1 MLETGIIR
9 PSSSSFFSPVLLVKK
24 KDGTWRF
31 CVDYRALNEVTVKD
45 KHPIPVID
53 ELLDELTGARY
64 FSKLDLRAGYHQI
77 KMADQDIEKTAFRTH
92 DGHYEF
98 LVMPFGLTNAPATF
112 QRCMN
117 DLFRRYLRK
126 FVLVFFDDI
135 LVYSAT
141 LEEHAR
147 HLEVVLKVLRDNNLF
162 AKQSKCT
169 FGQTSIG
176 YLGHIV
182 DEQGMLRRN
191 AFEWTDKSLEAFT
204 HLKNALVSAPVL
216 TLPDFTKMFVV
227 ETDACDV
234 GVGAV
239 LSQDGHPIAYMS
251 KALTKRA
258 KPFSTYEKE
267 MLVIVVAVEKW
278 RPYLIGRHFI
288 VKIDHAS
295 LKHLLQQKIST
306 PTQQRWIARLL
317 CYDFTIEY
325 RKGPENNAADALSH
339 LKEQFLNLSTIRADI
354 WNDIREEQTRDDEVR
369 KLNTAH
375 HPQTD
380 GQSKVVN
387 RTLETYLRCYAG
399 EQPATWV
406 KHLSWAEWSYNTS
419 SHASI
424 GMTPHEALYGHPPPS
439 IPHYEEGTAAEEEV
453 DALLRHRDD
462 LLGSLQ
468 ENITKAQNRMSQVY
482 NKGRLD
488 REFNVGDLV
497 WLKRL
502 PLKQKSLLGQPYSK
516 LLPRF
521 YGPFK
526 VLQRI
531 GRAAYKLALPAS
543 ALVHPVFHVTRLK
556 PHHGDAPELI
566 EPIPPQEP
574 VPRRILKHRQVR
586 RQGRTIR
593 EALVEWEDAGEDA
606 EAKADGRSMP
616 ARGGPAVGSAAG
628 PRKSDSTEPPEP
640 SLGSQGSVAGG
651 GLQGTTAAVSS
662 TTRRTA
668 SQSKG
673 ETRPRLR
680 RRYRVPHHTLS
691 RAGHVARRGGP

>member
-1 MLETGIIR
+1 MLVSGVIR
-9 PSSSSFFSPVLLVKK
+9 PSSSPFSSPVLLVKK
-24 KDGTWRF
+24 KDGSWRF
-31 CVDYRALNEVTVKD
+31 CVDYRALNAATIKD

-53 ELLDELTGARY
+53 ELLDELSGATY
-64 FSKLDLRAGYHQI
+64 FTKIDLRAGYHQI
-77 KMADQDIEKTAFRTH
+77 RMDEADIPKTAFRTH

-117 DLFRRYLRK
+117 TIFREYLRE

-135 LVYSAT
+135 LVYSAD
-141 LEEHAR
+141 LRQHEA
-147 HLEVVLKVLRDNNLF
+147 HLRVVLQILKDHQLF
-162 AKQSKCT
+162 AKISKCS
-169 FGQTSIG
+169 FGQTSVG

-182 DEQGMLRRN
+182 SHGGGYGTIAAPLTGMLKKGAFHWTDQALH
-191 AFEWTDKSLEAFT
+191 AFEQ
-204 HLKNALVSAPVL
+204 LKTAMVTAPVL
-216 TLPDFTKMFVV
+216 ALPDFGKTFVV
-227 ETDACDV
+227 ETDASEL
-234 GVGAV
+234 GIGAV
-239 LSQDGHPIAYMS
+239 LSQDGHPLAFMS
-251 KALTKRA
+251 KALTHRA
-258 KPFSTYEKE
+258 KPLSTYEKE
-267 MLVIVVAVEKW
+267 LLAIVVAVGKW
-278 RPYLIGRHFI
+278 RPYLLGRHF
-288 VKIDHAS
+288 VVRTDHSS
-295 LKHLLQQKIST
+295 LRYMVGQRIST
-306 PTQQRWIARLL
+306 PTQQRWLAKLL
-317 CYDFTIEY
+317 GYDFSVEY
-325 RKGPENNAADALSH
+325 RKGAENSAADSLSRLTEHLCALSAVI
-339 LKEQFLNLSTIRADI
+339 SDI
-354 WNDIREEQTRDDEVR
+354 WERLALEQDGDEALR
-369 KLNTAH
+369 LLKITAH

-380 GQSKVVN
+380 GQSEVVN

-453 DALLRHRDD
+453 DALLRHRDN

-468 ENITKAQNRMSQVY
+468 KNITKAQNRMSQVY

-526 VLQRI
+526 VLQCI
-531 GRAAYKLALPAS
+531 GRAAYRLALPAS

-556 PHHGDAPELI
+556 PHHGDAPEHI

-586 RQGRTIR
+586 RQGRTTR
-593 EALVEWEDAGEDA
+593 EALVEWEDAGGGTSLRAWRQARPEEGGIGALHSTAAAEEDP
-606 EAKADGRSMP
+606 EAKADGRGMP
-616 ARGGPAVGSAAG
+616 ARGGPAVGTAAG
-628 PRKSDSTEPPEP
+628 LRKSGPTEPPEP
-640 SLGSQGSVAGG
+640 SLGSPGSVAEG
-651 GLQGTTAAVSS
+651 GLKETTAA
-662 TTRRTA
+662 
-668 SQSKG
+668 
-673 ETRPRLR
+673 
-680 RRYRVPHHTLS
+680 
-691 RAGHVARRGGP
+691 